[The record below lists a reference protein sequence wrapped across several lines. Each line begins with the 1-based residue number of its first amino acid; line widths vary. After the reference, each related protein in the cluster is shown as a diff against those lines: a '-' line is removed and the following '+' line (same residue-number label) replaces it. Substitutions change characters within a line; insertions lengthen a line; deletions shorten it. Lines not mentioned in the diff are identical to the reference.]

1 MTAPS
6 FDFKSRW
13 ARAASLMERSG
24 IEQVESGMVLAI
36 GNCGI
41 YRESFGVRM
50 EDTVW
55 VSEQGPVSLTRHPK
69 TLNA

>member
-1 MTAPS
+1 
-6 FDFKSRW
+6 
-13 ARAASLMERSG
+13 MEW
-24 IEQVESGMVLAI
+24 VETGMVLAI

-55 VSEQGPVSLTRHPK
+55 VSEQGPVSLTNYPK
-69 TLNA
+69 VVRA